1 MYVFPIKYKFFFP
14 NIKLLDQ
21 NSLSITMEDGDTY
34 YGETKL
40 NNKIVFLTGKL
51 GNFIDHLLQMLL
63 PFYKEVRITV
73 VLPSEGKITNLFFH

>member
-1 MYVFPIKYKFFFP
+1 MYVFPIKYKFLFP

-51 GNFIDHLLQMLL
+51 GNYRSSAADVAPFLQG
-63 PFYKEVRITV
+63 
-73 VLPSEGKITNLFFH
+73 GKDNCGVT

>member
-1 MYVFPIKYKFFFP
+1 MYVFPIKYKFLFP

-51 GNFIDHLLQMLL
+51 GNFIDNLLQMLL

-73 VLPSEGKITNLFFH
+73 VLPSEGK